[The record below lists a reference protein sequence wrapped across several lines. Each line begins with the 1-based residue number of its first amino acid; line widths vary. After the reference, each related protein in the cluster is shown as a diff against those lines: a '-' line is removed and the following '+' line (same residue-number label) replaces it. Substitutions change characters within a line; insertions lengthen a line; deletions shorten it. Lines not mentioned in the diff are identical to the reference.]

1 MRTTAKN
8 FGNNYR
14 NGEVENEHREKRDS
28 SKSSLQVLYQIH
40 HTIHYPCYH
49 MPPTFAFSRGDPI
62 AGAVLYAVFSKCR
75 GRFGLCIFEMVKTK
89 QRQNITLSH
98 LSGSSNSI
106 VGLDMHGDDSWVVVK
121 KQIVAI
127 LVPSMAIAQKS
138 STSIAGQ
145 SQLQPIAKE
154 VTKCQSGALEKTCLE
169 VSAAVLPSASKNVKL
184 LNLPLFIVI

>member
-1 MRTTAKN
+1 
-8 FGNNYR
+8 
-14 NGEVENEHREKRDS
+14 
-28 SKSSLQVLYQIH
+28 
-40 HTIHYPCYH
+40 
-49 MPPTFAFSRGDPI
+49 
-62 AGAVLYAVFSKCR
+62 
-75 GRFGLCIFEMVKTK
+75 MVKTK

-121 KQIVAI
+121 KQIVEI

-145 SQLQPIAKE
+145 SQLQPLAKE

-169 VSAAVLPSASKNVKL
+169 VSAAVLPSASKMLSYKV
-184 LNLPLFIVI
+184 